1 MPRIVA
7 HLTKGRTIHATL
19 ARGQTI
25 LGSIDKA
32 TVAPPSY
39 QGDYAVMPSTVAQ
52 TLPTKGMLMSGDL
65 TVNPIPSN
73 YGLITYNGSS
83 IMVS

>member
-32 TVAPPSY
+32 TVSPPSY
-39 QGDYAVMPSTVAQ
+39 QGDYAVTPSNVAQ
-52 TLPTKGMLMSGDL
+52 TLQTKGMLMSGDL
-65 TVNPIPSN
+65 KVNPIPSN
-73 YGLITYNGSS
+73 YGRIAYSGSGLL
-83 IMVS
+83 VY

>member
-32 TVAPPSY
+32 TVSPPSY
-39 QGDYAVMPSTVAQ
+39 QGSYTVTPSNAVQ
-52 TLPTKGMLMSGDL
+52 TLPTNGMLMSGDL
-65 TVNPIPSN
+65 KVNPIPSN
-73 YGLITYNGSS
+73 YGLITWNGSTLT
-83 IMVS
+83 VS